1 MLAAC
6 YMNLLQ
12 LFQGDQILELNG
24 QSTKSLALYDVNQI
38 VQRASEDLLLTVVE
52 NKASEWEW
60 SAIVLLLI
68 INLHVIIL

>member
-1 MLAAC
+1 
-6 YMNLLQ
+6 MNLFQ

-52 NKASEWEW
+52 NKASEWKW